1 MGHQKEATEIARRFS
16 WLRRAVRQALP
27 HPRAAWSPPRPQE
40 EGGPPDLI
48 TAVFLGSR
56 TGPGTQEALGACCV
70 EGTGTGPTLG
80 RGRPR
85 PREVKQRVRGRA
97 ARRKL
102 SRDDLSVPSVP
113 TLSAPRQ
120 GSPLW
125 VLVSGGGGVGLVL
138 GGVAKGSLG
147 RSWAALPGHWHQMVR
162 VQIPVMPLTSRAT
175 LSKCPKLSVHDCR
188 EGRVTVPGPEYT

>member
-1 MGHQKEATEIARRFS
+1 MPGAGPPWPWAVPGLPAVPASSSSLTQGLPPGIPRPHRVRLPPRAPESPSSSRRGLQDAVGHQKEATEIARRFS
-16 WLRRAVRQALP
+16 WLRRSVREALP

-125 VLVSGGGGVGLVL
+125 VLVSGGGGGA
-138 GGVAKGSLG
+138 GA
-147 RSWAALPGHWHQMVR
+147 RW
-162 VQIPVMPLTSRAT
+162 
-175 LSKCPKLSVHDCR
+175 CR
-188 EGRVTVPGPEYT
+188 